1 MPTRPQL
8 KPEERALSY
17 AKYYD
22 LPITPI
28 PPEKLAVL
36 QAGPID
42 PKLALPI
49 ERRNDL
55 LNPGYLDCEVGWCV
69 MENGTGYLANLTPMP
84 GVTPEMFNW
93 WFAWHGLEDM
103 RYRIWDPEDHFYARQ
118 QNPDR
123 IKDPGVP
130 MREKNWGTVHFVL
143 EDIGPGPDE
152 LVLNFQYPHVL
163 GYDEDKVGT
172 PACAAMQCANGHG
185 PVPGQG
191 VAAIMTHMVREIEG
205 GVELRS
211 RFWIG
216 YGLVNGQVVKLL
228 PDGVQ
233 VPKEAPMGLFAHN
246 LKEFGHLAA
255 ILPSLYAEEKDN
267 W

>member
-1 MPTRPQL
+1 MPARPQL

-55 LNPGYLDCEVGWCV
+55 FNPGYLDCEVGWCV

-216 YGLVNGQVVKLL
+216 YGLVNGQVVKI
-228 PDGVQ
+228 GR
-233 VPKEAPMGLFAHN
+233 AHV
-246 LKEFGHLAA
+246 
-255 ILPSLYAEEKDN
+255 
-267 W
+267 